1 MYWGHIKEERGEHHQ
16 INEKQCLKVSGN
28 AVKPMALKAVS
39 SIAKVV
45 TAYLIFVLFS
55 PHAQF
60 LNEFFSTQKCV
71 NRNKIDFAPIQR
83 KWQQSR
89 FCDKSAWIV
98 TKKIVST
105 FNMWR
110 NVSTWQILL
119 HISPHDMIFLF
130 IYHAETYLQLSIC
143 HVETLLH
150 MTICHMENFLH
161 MTNFFS
167 TTTGCDG
174 CDKYQ
179 VCQRKWQG

>member
-1 MYWGHIKEERGEHHQ
+1 MFI
-16 INEKQCLKVSGN
+16 
-28 AVKPMALKAVS
+28 APKAS
-39 SIAKVV
+39 
-45 TAYLIFVLFS
+45 AYLIFVLFS
-55 PHAQF
+55 PQAQF
-60 LNEFFSTQKCV
+60 LNKFFSTQKCV
-71 NRNKIDFAPIQR
+71 NRDKIDFAPIQR

-89 FCDKSAWIV
+89 FRDKSAWIV

-105 FNMWR
+105 FIMWR

-130 IYHAETYLQLSIC
+130 IYHVETYLQLNIC
-143 HVETLLH
+143 HVEKLLH

-167 TTTGCDG
+167 TNTVCDV

-179 VCQRKWQG
+179 VWSSYPGKGWYLELLTEP

>member
-1 MYWGHIKEERGEHHQ
+1 MRTKIWKLFEIIVIAFHLKGIWGWSENEHYLLP
-16 INEKQCLKVSGN
+16 IIG
-28 AVKPMALKAVS
+28 
-39 SIAKVV
+39 
-45 TAYLIFVLFS
+45 TYLIFVLFS

-60 LNEFFSTQKCV
+60 LNKFFSTQKCV

-130 IYHAETYLQLSIC
+130 IYHVETYLQLNIC

-150 MTICHMENFLH
+150 MTICHMEKISPHDKFFLH
-161 MTNFFS
+161 NH
-167 TTTGCDG
+167 
-174 CDKYQ
+174 
-179 VCQRKWQG
+179 RLWWLWQISGMPFLN